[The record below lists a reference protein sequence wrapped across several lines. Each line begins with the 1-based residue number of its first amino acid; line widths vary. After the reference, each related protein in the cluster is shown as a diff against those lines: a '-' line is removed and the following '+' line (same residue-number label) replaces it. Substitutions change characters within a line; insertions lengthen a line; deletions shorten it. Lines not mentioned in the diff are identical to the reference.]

1 MAEHDHECGHDHSHG
16 EHDHVEIFKKI
27 TVVLEEEQ
35 IEKLKELAAE
45 YKVKLGQKWTLSAMM
60 RVAVG
65 DFLTKMGKM
74 S

>member
-1 MAEHDHECGHDHSHG
+1 MDGHGHE
-16 EHDHVEIFKKI
+16 EKLKKVSI
-27 TVVLEEEQ
+27 SLEDEQ
-35 IEKLKELAAE
+35 IEKLKGLAEE
-45 YKVKLGQKWTLSAMM
+45 YKSKLGQRWTLSAMV

>member
-1 MAEHDHECGHDHSHG
+1 METE
-16 EHDHVEIFKKI
+16 ELKKV
-27 TVVLEEEQ
+27 TVALEEEQ
-35 IEKLKELAAE
+35 IDMLKELAVE
-45 YKVKLGQKWTLSAMM
+45 YREKLGQRWTLSAMV

>member
-1 MAEHDHECGHDHSHG
+1 MSDSHDREALKR
-16 EHDHVEIFKKI
+16 V
-27 TVVLEEEQ
+27 TVMLEEEQ
-35 IEKLKELAAE
+35 VEMLKELAEE
-45 YKVKLGQKWTLSAMM
+45 YQAKLGKGWNMSAIM

>member
-1 MAEHDHECGHDHSHG
+1 MSDSHDHEALKR
-16 EHDHVEIFKKI
+16 V
-27 TVVLEEEQ
+27 TVMLEEEQ
-35 IEKLKELAAE
+35 VEMLKELAEE
-45 YKVKLGQKWTLSAMM
+45 YRAKLGKGWNMSAIM

>member
-1 MAEHDHECGHDHSHG
+1 MDGHE
-16 EHDHVEIFKKI
+16 EKLKKVSI
-27 TVVLEEEQ
+27 SLEDEQ
-35 IEKLKELAAE
+35 IEKLKGLAEE
-45 YKVKLGQKWTLSAMM
+45 YKSKLGQRWTLSAMV

>member
-1 MAEHDHECGHDHSHG
+1 MAHSHDHE
-16 EHDHVEIFKKI
+16 EYRKI
-27 TVVLEEEQ
+27 EVLIEEEQ
-35 IEKLKELAAE
+35 LELLTALADEYREKLGK
-45 YKVKLGQKWTLSAMM
+45 GWDLSAIV